1 MRTFAKSDKL
11 HGVCYDVRGPVLDAA
26 NEMKRQGTEILQ
38 LNIGNPAPFGFQ
50 APSWILDAIRDALDD
65 PMSLRSSGS
74 RSVLPGV
81 FRPGHC
87 CRSIP
92 S

>member
-50 APSWILDAIRDALDD
+50 APSWILDAIREKDGAKAAYEMECHLDRV
-65 PMSLRSSGS
+65 MKNVETYYAR
-74 RSVLPGV
+74 
-81 FRPGHC
+81 
-87 CRSIP
+87 
-92 S
+92 

>member
-38 LNIGNPAPFGFQ
+38 LNI
-50 APSWILDAIRDALDD
+50 
-65 PMSLRSSGS
+65 
-74 RSVLPGV
+74 
-81 FRPGHC
+81 
-87 CRSIP
+87 
-92 S
+92 